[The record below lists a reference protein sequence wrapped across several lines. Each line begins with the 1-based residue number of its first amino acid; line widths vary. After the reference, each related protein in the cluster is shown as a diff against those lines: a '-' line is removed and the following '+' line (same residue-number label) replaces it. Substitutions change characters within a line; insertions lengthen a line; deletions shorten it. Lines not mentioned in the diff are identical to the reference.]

1 VEDKS
6 KILKVEAYT
15 MTNKLII
22 SSDDFSFS
30 DTMSY
35 HDYEIN
41 IVIKGEIKKL
51 IKINKKIKIILYY
64 INGNREQY
72 ITKVDLCTEYQL
84 NAMLRGDGVIL
95 KERRRFYKIKV
106 DKQATIINVMNEEK
120 ETIIE
125 DEFPV
130 RIKDI
135 NIGGVLIQCK
145 DNSLKKGDYINLK
158 MELCGSELVLFA
170 KVLRIQRLEND
181 IQGYGCSFINTKN
194 KDEEIIAKYINQI
207 QRERMDLIKL
217 NLKKR

>member
-1 VEDKS
+1 MEDKS